1 MKLPVSWLHDWV
13 EVSAT
18 PEQVADALTRR
29 GFYVEGIETH
39 GHAFPGVVVARVLEV
54 ERHPKAD
61 RLTLCRVDAGSD
73 PLQVVC
79 GAPNVRP
86 GMIAPLATVGA
97 VLPGGTAITKA
108 KIRGIESE
116 GMLCSPSELG
126 LSEDHDGILD
136 LAQHLGGDSGLT
148 PGRALSDVLGP
159 PEQILEVEVPF
170 NRPDALGIVGLAR
183 EVKAALNGRW
193 TDAASA
199 RLANRWQGRSDF
211 PLDIEDPEGCPRYI
225 AQVVEG
231 IAIGPSP
238 PAIRRR
244 LESMGQ
250 RPINNIVDLTNFV
263 LFEYGQPLHAFDLGK
278 LRGPAIRVRRAAE
291 GERIVTLD
299 GKERTLGNEV
309 LVIADRERP
318 VAVAGVMG
326 GADSEVTDPT
336 TAILLECAC
345 FHPQRVRRGARWLG
359 LSSEASR
366 RFERGVDP
374 GAGPAAAARFLAM
387 LREHL
392 PGVKT
397 GAARERGALDGKRR
411 TMTLRAS
418 RYARMIGNS
427 LTVPEMKRHLEGFE
441 FGVEAGDPLRVT
453 VPSWRGDV
461 ALEDDLVEEVARAHG
476 YEKIGE
482 APLET
487 RGVFAT
493 RSPREKGIERAREA
507 FLALGLTE
515 AMSTSLVSER
525 EAVSSARLMGEEEP
539 APLRL
544 KNPTSREGEVLRPS
558 PVPGLLRAAAHNL
571 RQGMQ
576 SVRLFELGTGFRAR
590 GAGLP
595 EEIPMAAAIVIGA
608 RHAHAHDEREPLAD
622 FAHAKGLWE
631 AWLEAMSVDSPEWRA
646 YSSSGWKP
654 GASAEVAC
662 GASRIGWAGTLGPPL
677 LREWDIEVPAR
688 HDAHLFVA
696 LLEPVLRSATARSRA
711 SLPGRYPPVRRDL
724 AFFVPEGVTHRQ
736 LEQALKGAGGKDLAS
751 IELFDV
757 YAGPGTPDGM
767 KSLAFALEFQ
777 HPERT
782 LTESEVQTM
791 QEKMVAAVAGSCGG
805 RLRER

>member
-1 MKLPVSWLHDWV
+1 MKLPISWLHDWI
-13 EVSAT
+13 EASAT

-39 GHAFPGVVVARVLEV
+39 GHAYPGVVVARVLEV

-61 RLTLCRVDAGSD
+61 RLSLCRVDAGAE

-97 VLPGGTAITKA
+97 TLPGGTTIQKA

-116 GMLCSPSELG
+116 GMLCSPSELE
-126 LSEDHDGILD
+126 LSDDHDGILD
-136 LAQHLGGDSGLT
+136 LARHLGGEDGLV
-148 PGRALSDVLGP
+148 PGKALADVLGP

-170 NRPDALGIVGLAR
+170 NRPDGLGIVGLAR
-183 EVKAALNGRW
+183 EVKSALGGRW
-193 TDAASA
+193 TDPASA
-199 RLANRWQGRSDF
+199 RLANRWQGRADF
-211 PLDIEDPEGCPRYI
+211 PLEIEDPEGCPRYI
-225 AQVVEG
+225 AQVVDG
-231 IAIGPSP
+231 IAIGPSA

-263 LFEYGQPLHAFDLGK
+263 LFEYGQPLHAFDLAK
-278 LRGPAIRVRRAAE
+278 LKGPAIKVRRAAQ

-299 GKERTLGNEV
+299 GKERVLGNEV
-309 LVIADRERP
+309 LVIADRDHP

-326 GADSEVTDPT
+326 GAASEVGEAT

-345 FHPQRVRRGARWLG
+345 FQPQRVRRGARWLG
-359 LSSEASR
+359 LASEASR

-374 GAGPAAAARFLAM
+374 GVGPAAAARFLAL
-387 LREHL
+387 LREQN

-397 GAARERGALDGKRR
+397 GAARERAILDGKHR

-418 RYARMIGNS
+418 RYARMIGHS
-427 LTVPEMKRHLEGFE
+427 LTVPEMKRHLESFE

-461 ALEDDLVEEVARAHG
+461 TLEDDLVEEVARAHG

-493 RSPREKGIERAREA
+493 RSARERGLERARAA

-515 AMSTSLVSER
+515 AMTTTLVSER
-525 EAVSSARLMGEEEP
+525 EAVGSARLLGEEEGTL
-539 APLRL
+539 LRL
-544 KNPTSREGEVLRPS
+544 KNPTSREGEVLRGS

-576 SVRLFELGTGFRAR
+576 SVRLFELGLGFRAH

-608 RHAHAHDEREPLAD
+608 RYAHAHDEREPLAD

-631 AWLEAMSVDSPEWRA
+631 AWLEAMRVDSPEWRA
-646 YSSSGWKP
+646 YSAVGWKP
-654 GASAEVAC
+654 GASAEVGC

-696 LLEPVLRSATARSRA
+696 LLDPVLRSAATRTRA
-711 SLPGRYPPVRRDL
+711 TLPGRYPPVRRDL
-724 AFFVPEGVTHRQ
+724 AFFVPEDVAHRQ
-736 LEQALKGAGGKDLAS
+736 LEQALTAAGGRELAS
-751 IELFDV
+751 VELFDV
-757 YAGPGTPDGM
+757 YSGPGTPDGM

-782 LTESEVQTM
+782 LTEAEVQTM
-791 QEKMVAAVAGSCGG
+791 QEKMVTAVASSCGG

>member
-1 MKLPVSWLHDWV
+1 LKLPVSWLHDWV
-13 EVSAT
+13 DVSAT
-18 PEQVADALTRR
+18 PEQMADALTRR

-39 GHAFPGVVVARVLEV
+39 GHAYPGVVVARVLEV

-61 RLTLCRVDAGSD
+61 RLSLCKVDAGAE

-86 GMIAPLATVGA
+86 AMLAPFATVGA
-97 VLPGGTAITKA
+97 TLPGGTTIEKA
-108 KIRGIESE
+108 KIRGVESF
-116 GMLCSPSELG
+116 GMLCSPSELE
-126 LSEDHDGILD
+126 LSQDHDGILD
-136 LAQHLGGDSGLT
+136 LAAHLGGDAGLV
-148 PGRALSDVLGP
+148 PGKPLADVLGP
-159 PEQILEVEVPF
+159 PEQILEIEVPF
-170 NRPDALGIVGLAR
+170 NRPDGLGIVGLAR

-193 TDAASA
+193 TDAAST
-199 RLANRWQGRSDF
+199 RLANRWQGRADF
-211 PLDIEDPEGCPRYI
+211 PLDIDDAEGCPRYI
-225 AQVVEG
+225 AQLVEG

-238 PAIRRR
+238 PAVRRR

-263 LFEYGQPLHAFDLGK
+263 LFEYGQPLHAFDLARLK
-278 LRGPAIRVRRAAE
+278 GPAIRVRRATE
-291 GERIVTLD
+291 GEKIVTLD
-299 GKERTLGNEV
+299 GKERVLGAEV

-326 GADSEVTDPT
+326 GAESEVGDAT

-345 FHPQRVRRGARWLG
+345 FQPRRVRRGARWLG
-359 LSSEASR
+359 LSTEASR

-374 GAGPAAAARFLAM
+374 GVGSLAAARFLAL
-387 LREHL
+387 LREQN

-397 GAARERGALDGKRR
+397 GAARERGALDAKRR

-418 RYARMIGNS
+418 RYARMVGHS
-427 LTVPEMKRHLEGFE
+427 LTVPEMKRHLESFE
-441 FGVEAGDPLRVT
+441 FGVEPGDPLRVT

-476 YEKIGE
+476 YDRIGE

-493 RSPREKGIERAREA
+493 RSPRERGLERARAA

-515 AMSTSLVSER
+515 AMTTSLVSER
-525 EAVSSARLMGEEEP
+525 EALSSAQLLGQEG
-539 APLRL
+539 AALLKLR
-544 KNPTSREGEVLRPS
+544 NPTSRESEVLRPS

-571 RQGMQ
+571 RQGMS

-595 EEIPMAAAIVIGA
+595 EEIPMAAAVLIGA
-608 RHAHAHDEREPLAD
+608 RYAHAHDERDPLAD
-622 FAHAKGLWE
+622 FAQAKGLWE
-631 AWLEAMSVDSPEWRA
+631 AWLEAVRVDSPEWRA
-646 YSSSGWKP
+646 YSAPGWKP

-662 GASRIGWAGTLGPPL
+662 GASRFAWAGMLGPPL

-696 LLEPVLRSATARSRA
+696 LLEPVFQSAATRSRA

-724 AFFVPEGVTHRQ
+724 AFFVPEAVTHRQ
-736 LEQALKGAGGKDLAS
+736 LEQALAGAGGAELAT

-757 YAGPGTPDGM
+757 YSGPGTPEGM
-767 KSLAFALEFQ
+767 KSLAYALEFQ

-782 LTESEVQTM
+782 LTEVEVQTM
-791 QEKMVAAVAGSCGG
+791 QQKMVAAVAHSCGG
-805 RLRER
+805 RLREK